1 MCHGTMTQTNMV
13 ICLHG
18 QILCTVGI
26 AMYVDLFMLIQC
38 AFGGRRDRERERWK
52 SEDTK
57 VIQALMVHI
66 LERESNRQY
75 SEYEQQY
82 YFIALKLA
90 KRLDLSYSDNE
101 KETIIM

>member
-38 AFGGRRDRERERWK
+38 AFGGRRDRERERNREK
-52 SEDTK
+52 QDLLK
-57 VIQALMVHI
+57 MQAI
-66 LERESNRQY
+66 SPAFTLEVKHKMGHS
-75 SEYEQQY
+75 
-82 YFIALKLA
+82 I
-90 KRLDLSYSDNE
+90 
-101 KETIIM
+101 

>member
-38 AFGGRRDRERERWK
+38 AFGGRRDRERERNR
-52 SEDTK
+52 E
-57 VIQALMVHI
+57 IQDLLKMQAI
-66 LERESNRQY
+66 SPAFTLEVKHKMGHS
-75 SEYEQQY
+75 
-82 YFIALKLA
+82 I
-90 KRLDLSYSDNE
+90 
-101 KETIIM
+101 